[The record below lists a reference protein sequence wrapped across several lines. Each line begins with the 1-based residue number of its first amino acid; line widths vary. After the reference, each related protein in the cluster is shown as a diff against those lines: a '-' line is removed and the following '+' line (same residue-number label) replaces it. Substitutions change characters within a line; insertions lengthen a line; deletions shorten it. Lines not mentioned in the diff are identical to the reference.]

1 MHWLTENPWPVAILC
16 GLAALVFIGLWSNN
30 KRAAH
35 LLAALV
41 CVLIAAVLF
50 VAESFI
56 QTDAERVELQ
66 VHRLVDA
73 FENKDL
79 DQVNSMIS
87 PQLDSLRAA
96 IKTASSMVDV
106 KDIRV
111 SDVSVEMRERRTR
124 AISQFRANGEVGFAG
139 SNHHAATR
147 WRITWERD
155 GDKWIV
161 TRVVRLDPMRD
172 EEVGLLSH

>member
-1 MHWLTENPWPVAILC
+1 MYWLTENPWPLAIIC
-16 GLAALVFIGLWSNN
+16 GLAAIVFIVLRSSN

-35 LLAALV
+35 LLAALD
-41 CVLIAAVLF
+41 CVFLAAAVF
-50 VAESFI
+50 VAESMI
-56 QTDAERVELQ
+56 QTDAERVEQQ
-66 VHRLVDA
+66 VQRLVDA
-73 FENKDL
+73 FEQKDI
-79 DQVNSMIS
+79 DQVYSMIS

-96 IKTASSMVDV
+96 IRTASNMAGV

-111 SDVSVEMRERRTR
+111 SELSVDMRELHTR
-124 AISQFRANGEVGFAG
+124 AISQFRAIGAVVSGG

-147 WRITWERD
+147 WRMTWERD

-161 TRVVRLDPMRD
+161 TRVVRLDPIRD